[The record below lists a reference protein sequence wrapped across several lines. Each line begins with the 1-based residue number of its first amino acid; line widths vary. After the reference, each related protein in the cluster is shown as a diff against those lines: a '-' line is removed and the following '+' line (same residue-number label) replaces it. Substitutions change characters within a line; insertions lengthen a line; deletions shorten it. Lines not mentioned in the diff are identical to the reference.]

1 MSNIEDRRE
10 EALSN
15 LKDDFKLLGIAFQRL
30 WRDIVELIK
39 CIRVGNIE
47 FGKVDKRLLFI
58 ILSIIAVAVALFFTF
73 RSCESNDM
81 PEEPEITEVRPPFA
95 FKREPKVQRPQVKHR
110 VRGASVKKYF
120 NDLNDTHL
128 AVAKKIGI
136 APLES
141 REAVERASRKLIE
154 VNDSDA
160 YIVDK
165 LTHSIPFLVPEAAA
179 LLKRIGENFQDSLVM
194 KHMEP
199 HKIIVSSVLRTQSDV
214 KRLGRNNVNSSKNSA
229 HCYGTTID
237 ITYKRFF
244 SEYGEEIDKTGNLKN
259 VLAEVLRDLKLQGC
273 CYIKH
278 EKKQACFHITAR
290 SFPKE

>member
-1 MSNIEDRRE
+1 MNNIEERRK
-10 EALSN
+10 EALFN
-15 LKDDFKLLGIAFQRL
+15 LKDDLKLLGIAFRRL
-30 WRDIVELIK
+30 WRDILDLIK
-39 CIRVGNIE
+39 CIRIGK
-47 FGKVDKRLLFI
+47 GKVGRLLLLIIFI
-58 ILSIIAVAVALFFTF
+58 LAVVAVIFFLVP
-73 RSCESNDM
+73 RSCDTSDRLKDS
-81 PEEPEITEVRPPFA
+81 EIAETRAPYA
-95 FKREPKVQRPQVKHR
+95 FKRQPKVERPEVKHKIL
-110 VRGASVKKYF
+110 GANIRKYF

-128 AVAKKIGI
+128 AAARKIGI
-136 APLES
+136 TPLAS
-141 REAVERASRKLIE
+141 RDAVDDASRKLIE

-165 LTHSIPFLVPEAAA
+165 LTHSIPYLVPEAAA

-194 KHMEP
+194 KHLPP

-214 KRLGRNNVNSSKNSA
+214 KKLGRNNVNSSKNSA
-229 HCYGTTID
+229 HCYATTMD

-244 SEYGEEIDKTGNLKN
+244 SEYGEEIDKTGKLKH
-259 VLAEVLRDLKLQGC
+259 VLEEVLRDLKVQGC

>member
-1 MSNIEDRRE
+1 MSNIEDRRR
-10 EALSN
+10 EALAN
-15 LKDDFKLLGIAFQRL
+15 LKDDFKLFGIAFQRL

-39 CIRVGNIE
+39 CIRIGKIE
-47 FGKVDKRLLFI
+47 FGKVNSRILLI
-58 ILSIIAVAVALFFTF
+58 IFSVVAVIAVLFFTL
-73 RSCESNDM
+73 RSCDNTDDIDAPES
-81 PEEPEITEVRPPFA
+81 TEVRPPYVFNRKPA
-95 FKREPKVQRPQVKHR
+95 VQRPEVKHKI
-110 VRGASVKKYF
+110 RGASIRKYF

-128 AVAKKIGI
+128 AVAQKLGI
-136 APLES
+136 SPLAS
-141 REAVERASRKLIE
+141 REAVDNASRKLVE
-154 VNDSDA
+154 LNDSDA

-194 KHMEP
+194 KHLP
-199 HKIIVSSVLRTQSDV
+199 PYKVIVSSVLRTQSDV
-214 KRLGRNNVNSSKNSA
+214 KKLGRRNVNASKNSA
-229 HCYGTTID
+229 HCYGTTVD

-278 EKKQACFHITAR
+278 ENKQACFHITVRRA
-290 SFPKE
+290 PKD

>member
-1 MSNIEDRRE
+1 MSIEDRRK
-10 EALSN
+10 EALSS

-30 WRDIVELIK
+30 WRDVIELIK
-39 CIRVGNIE
+39 CIRIGKIE
-47 FGKVDKRLLFI
+47 LGKINNRLL
-58 ILSIIAVAVALFFTF
+58 LMLLLVAVVGVILFFTM
-73 RSCESNDM
+73 RSCDSTEA
-81 PEEPEITEVRPPFA
+81 PEDPVSTETCPPYA
-95 FKREPKVQRPQVKHR
+95 FKRQPRVQRPEVKHR
-110 VRGASVKKYF
+110 ILGASIRKHF

-136 APLES
+136 APLAS
-141 REAVERASRKLIE
+141 RDAVDDASRKLVE

-194 KHMEP
+194 KHLPP

-229 HCYGTTID
+229 HCYATTMD

-244 SEYGEEIDKTGNLKN
+244 SEYGEEIDKTGKLKH
-259 VLAEVLRDLKLQGC
+259 VLEEVLRDLKLQGC

>member
-1 MSNIEDRRE
+1 MSNPDDNKD
-10 EALSN
+10 EALRD
-15 LKDDFKLLGIAFQRL
+15 LKDDFKLLWIALQRL
-30 WRDIVELIK
+30 FRDTLRLIK
-39 CIRVGNIE
+39 CLPVPRVGSID
-47 FGKVDKRLLFI
+47 GKWLWGALAAIALVLLI
-58 ILSIIAVAVALFFTF
+58 IFAY
-73 RSCESNDM
+73 RSCDGE
-81 PEEPEITEVRPPFA
+81 PGQEVETVEERPPYA
-95 FKREPKVQRPQVKHR
+95 FSYVPRVQRPEVKHK
-110 VRGASVKKYF
+110 VRGANIRKYF

-128 AVAKKIGI
+128 AAARKIGI
-136 APLES
+136 GPLEN
-141 REAVERASRKLIE
+141 RESVHKATRELIE
-154 VNDSDA
+154 INDSSA

-194 KHMEP
+194 KHLPP

-229 HCYGTTID
+229 HCFGTTID

-244 SEYGEEIDKTGNLKN
+244 SEYGEEIPKSGVYKD
-259 VLAEVLRDLKLQGC
+259 VLAEVLRDLKVQGC

-290 SFPKE
+290 TFPKE

>member
-1 MSNIEDRRE
+1 MSIEDRRK
-10 EALSN
+10 EALSS

-30 WRDIVELIK
+30 WRDVIELIK
-39 CIRVGNIE
+39 CIRIGKIE
-47 FGKVDKRLLFI
+47 LGRINNRLL
-58 ILSIIAVAVALFFTF
+58 LMLLLVAVVGVILFFTM
-73 RSCESNDM
+73 RSCDSTEA
-81 PEEPEITEVRPPFA
+81 PEDPVSTEMRPPYA
-95 FKREPKVQRPQVKHR
+95 FKRQPRVQRPEVKHR
-110 VRGASVKKYF
+110 ILGASIRKHF

-136 APLES
+136 APLAS
-141 REAVERASRKLIE
+141 RDAVDDASRKLVE

-194 KHMEP
+194 KHLPP

-229 HCYGTTID
+229 HCYATTMD

-244 SEYGEEIDKTGNLKN
+244 SEYGEEIDKTGKLKH
-259 VLAEVLRDLKLQGC
+259 VLEEVLRDLKLQGC

>member
-73 RSCESNDM
+73 RSCESDGM
-81 PEEPEITEVRPPFA
+81 SEELEITEVRPPFA

>member
-1 MSNIEDRRE
+1 MSIEERRK
-10 EALSN
+10 EALSS

-30 WRDIVELIK
+30 WRDVIELIK
-39 CIRVGNIE
+39 CIRVGKIE
-47 FGKVDKRLLFI
+47 FGKINIRLLI
-58 ILSIIAVAVALFFTF
+58 ILVSIAFVGVVLFFTL
-73 RSCESNDM
+73 RSCESSETLEG
-81 PEEPEITEVRPPFA
+81 PESTEVRPPYA
-95 FKREPKVQRPQVKHR
+95 FKRQPRVQRPEVKHR
-110 VRGASVKKYF
+110 IQGASIRKYF

-128 AVAKKIGI
+128 SAAKKIGI
-136 APLES
+136 APLAS
-141 REAVERASRKLIE
+141 REVVDNASRKLVE
-154 VNDSDA
+154 LNDSDA

-194 KHMEP
+194 KHMPP

-214 KRLGRNNVNSSKNSA
+214 KKLGRNNVNSSKNSA
-229 HCYGTTID
+229 HCYATTID

-244 SEYGEEIDKTGNLKN
+244 SEYGEEIDKTGKLKH
-259 VLAEVLRDLKLQGC
+259 VLEEVLRDLKVQGC

>member
-1 MSNIEDRRE
+1 MSIEDRRK
-10 EALSN
+10 EALSS

-30 WRDIVELIK
+30 WRDVIELIK
-39 CIRVGNIE
+39 CIRIGKIE
-47 FGKVDKRLLFI
+47 LGRINNRLL
-58 ILSIIAVAVALFFTF
+58 LMLLLVAVVGVILFFTM
-73 RSCESNDM
+73 RSCDS
-81 PEEPEITEVRPPFA
+81 TEASEDPVSTETRPPYA
-95 FKREPKVQRPQVKHR
+95 FKRQPRVQRPEVKHR
-110 VRGASVKKYF
+110 ILGASIRKHF

-141 REAVERASRKLIE
+141 RDAVDDASRKLVE

-194 KHMEP
+194 KHLPP

-229 HCYGTTID
+229 HCYATTMD

-244 SEYGEEIDKTGNLKN
+244 SEYGEEIDKTGKLKH
-259 VLAEVLRDLKLQGC
+259 VLEEVLRDLKLQGC